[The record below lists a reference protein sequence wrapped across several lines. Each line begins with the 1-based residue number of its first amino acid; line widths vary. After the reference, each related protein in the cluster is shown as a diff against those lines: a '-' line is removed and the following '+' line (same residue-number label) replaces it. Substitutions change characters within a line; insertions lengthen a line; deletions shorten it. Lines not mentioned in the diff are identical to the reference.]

1 MAETVQATRRRRR
14 TQSERR
20 AETRA
25 SVLAA
30 ARTVFARR
38 GLRGASLEEIAEE
51 AGVSRGAVYYNF
63 DDKEHLFLALLRERC
78 LARAERLHGIATDS
92 DEIGT
97 ELRRVAT
104 AFMEASEREP
114 EWTRLFS
121 EFTALAAERPELRAE
136 LADELAEC
144 RDAVATILERR
155 LRELGVTS
163 TMPMN
168 QLAAVASAVA
178 NGLALEREADPALP
192 HELLAQTV
200 ELIIAGLR
208 ATEQG
213 AGRR

>member
-14 TQSERR
+14 TQAERR

-25 SVLAA
+25 SVLGA

-78 LARAERLHGIATDS
+78 HARAERLNRIATDS

-97 ELRRVAT
+97 DLRRVAT

-121 EFTALAAERPELRAE
+121 EFTALAAERPELRGE
-136 LADELAEC
+136 LADELADC

-168 QLAAVASAVA
+168 QLAAVATALA
-178 NGLALEREADPALP
+178 NGLALEREVDPTLP
-192 HELLAQTV
+192 PELLAQTV

-208 ATEQG
+208 ATEQE